1 MTYLTICFFSFLGTV
16 NTSKFSVAVVVLG
29 KEFHTSSTK
38 TGFLLSFGV
47 LMLGLGNLFW
57 VVMLRIVGRRPVF
70 LLAIPLIFITN
81 IWAYF
86 AKSFGSLLASSIIGG
101 FGAAAA
107 EAPVS
112 AVVADLFF
120 VNERGA
126 MLMIFHLALSCGFF
140 VGPFLNA
147 YVIQYAGW
155 RWICGWLAISSGAC
169 WLVAFFTIHETAY
182 RDRDTNAPAEKFEEL
197 KPFRWW
203 LNVTSGYDRRIGFL
217 RTTWNMIAVI
227 GYPSVP
233 WVGLMVG
240 AFVGW

>member
-70 LLAIPLIFITN
+70 LLAIPLILITN

-155 RWICGWLAISSGAC
+155 RWICGWLAISSGLC

-182 RDRDTNAPAEKFEEL
+182 RDRDVNASADKFGEL
-197 KPFRWW
+197 KPFKWW
-203 LNVTSGYDRRIGFL
+203 LNLISGYDRRIGFL
-217 RTTWNMIAVI
+217 RTTWNMIAVV

-233 WVGLMVG
+233 WVGLVVG

>member
-1 MTYLTICFFSFLGTV
+1 MTYLAICFFSFLGTV
-16 NTSKFSVAVVVLG
+16 NTSKFSVAVVVIG
-29 KEFHTSSTK
+29 KEFHTTSTT

-57 VVMLRIVGRRPVF
+57 VVMLRIMGRRPVF
-70 LLAIPLIFITN
+70 LFAIPLIFVTN
-81 IWAYF
+81 LWAYY

-120 VNERGA
+120 VNERGT

-147 YVIQYAGW
+147 YVVQYAGW
-155 RWICGWLAISSGAC
+155 RWICGWLAIASAIC
-169 WLVAFFTIHETAY
+169 WLIAFFTIHETAY
-182 RDRDTNAPAEKFEEL
+182 RDRDVGASAEKFGPL
-197 KPFRWW
+197 RPYKSW
-203 LNVTSGYDRRIGFL
+203 LSVNRGYDKRVGFI
-217 RTTWNMIAVI
+217 RTTWNMIAVV
-227 GYPSVP
+227 GYPIVP
-233 WVGLMVG
+233 WAGLVVG